1 MKTSKMIIIS
11 ILAALTFV
19 LTRFT
24 AIPIPGTQGYVHLG
38 DTVIYITAV
47 IFGGAPAAIVGAIGG
62 ALSDMTY
69 AAVWILPTLIIKGI
83 MGYVCGKL
91 ATAEKWVSIKNTFAM
106 VIAGVIMSLLYSVA
120 TGILYGNW
128 ITAFVNTPFD
138 IIQFGSGA
146 IISNIILALL
156 SKSKIKLNK

>member
-1 MKTSKMIIIS
+1 MKTSKMIMIA

-47 IFGGAPAAIVGAIGG
+47 IMGGGPAAIVGAIGG

-69 AAVWILPTLIIKGI
+69 AAIWILPTLIIKGI

-91 ATAEKWVSIKNTFAM
+91 ATAEKWVSFKNTFAM
-106 VIAGVIMSLLYSVA
+106 IIAGVIMSVIY
-120 TGILYGNW
+120 
-128 ITAFVNTPFD
+128 
-138 IIQFGSGA
+138 
-146 IISNIILALL
+146 
-156 SKSKIKLNK
+156 